1 VSDQT
6 PPADDNP
13 FAPPAPGAVP
23 PPPPAYGAV
32 PPPPP
37 PYGYAAPPPPGYAAP
52 PPPSGYGAPQGGYA
66 SPYATSSSSGRATAV
81 MVLGIA
87 SIPLLCM
94 CFTGVITAVVALAL
108 APGATRDIAAADGRL
123 GGAGQVKA
131 GVILSW
137 IALALAA
144 VLVIIGFA
152 TRDSSAFGSQ

>member
-1 VSDQT
+1 MSEQT

-23 PPPPAYGAV
+23 PQPPAYGSVPPPQPAYGAV

-37 PYGYAAPPPPGYAAP
+37 SGWAAPPPHP
-52 PPPSGYGAPQGGYA
+52 GYA

-81 MVLGIA
+81 MVLGIV

-94 CFTGVITAVVALAL
+94 CFTGVITAIVALAL